1 MRISTYKYMIRDVEA
16 AKKRGKELEKAKALF
31 PSTWECVEGFSRRN
45 GCSRFFQVYIDDKG
59 VGACAI
65 SAASA
70 QRTF

>member
-45 GCSRFFQVYIDDKG
+45 GCSRFFPSLHRRQGRGSMRD
-59 VGACAI
+59 
-65 SAASA
+65 
-70 QRTF
+70 